1 MAQVACLRCGQTSF
15 SVAYWTSTDHCPR
28 CNTELPRPMGI
39 TARIREASGVA
50 GVHKVA
56 PLPQPEPREL
66 PAGMVDSVRSL
77 LRKRG

>member
-1 MAQVACLRCGQTSF
+1 
-15 SVAYWTSTDHCPR
+15 
-28 CNTELPRPMGI
+28 MGI